1 MQREDQIVS
10 IIKNDDG
17 TISIEG
23 QKGSYTQKLIRS
35 LALRI
40 SHLTVSRSF
49 RTDEDNGFHVEPP
62 LTHQMNNR
70 FSPVLHGTGHTFI
83 RVEYHMCCITLTSVL

>member
-49 RTDEDNGFHVEPP
+49 RTDEDNGQTTVRLSGEAIIDRDRLGRMGLVIHLFVSNI
-62 LTHQMNNR
+62 TCAV
-70 FSPVLHGTGHTFI
+70 SP
-83 RVEYHMCCITLTSVL
+83 